1 MTQMIDYSKRNLK
14 YAEQYMTALPQGSA
28 ARIFCEIPLGLAIAT
43 VNIIEMGGK
52 KLSREQVM

>member
-1 MTQMIDYSKRNLK
+1 MIEYSKRNLK
-14 YAEQYMTALPQGSA
+14 YAEDYMKDLPSGSA